1 VKRSALIQFI
11 SHYRIVSKIGAGGMK
26 NPNPLVPGLR
36 FCDSQFEKP
45 NVSRVNFTNVKPDP
59 PQQVGAGLAI
69 LQFSG
74 EWLEK
79 DIDEGSSWPV
89 VYAVVPELEELRD
102 APRFKDML
110 KRLNLPE

>member
-36 FCDSQFEKP
+36 FCDSQFEKAECL
-45 NVSRVNFTNVKPDP
+45 SGEFHKCQA

-79 DIDEGSSWPV
+79 DIDEGSWPV
-89 VYAVVPELEELRD
+89 VYAVVPELDLLRD